1 MPAKHVVAGDNADL
15 EGMPT
20 SVEEFCAHLA
30 RRGYSPKTIAR
41 YRVSLALFADWASA
55 RGVDRPRD
63 VTRGM
68 VERYQAHLLAYR
80 QPNGKPLTVRS
91 QLARLVALRQW
102 FAWLARTHRVLLN
115 PAADLDLP
123 RVPRWQPRSGMTI
136 HEVERVMAE
145 PDLDTITG
153 LRDRTILEVLYSTG
167 VRASELADLAIADL
181 DMPRGVMAVR
191 HGKGDKP
198 RMVPI
203 AERATAWCEKYLLDA
218 RPRLAVPPD
227 DGRLF
232 LNERGRPFSAKVL
245 TAMARRYLDAAR
257 ITRPGACHLFR
268 HTAATLML
276 EGGADIR
283 YIQEFLGH
291 ADLNTTQLYT
301 HVSIGALKA
310 VHQRSHPGARSEQRA
325 TFDSDSGDWQ
335 RQADALLAAID
346 AEGDED

>member
-1 MPAKHVVAGDNADL
+1 MPAKHVVAGDSADV
-15 EGMPT
+15 EGMPA

-41 YRVSLALFADWASA
+41 YRVSLALFADWSTA

-63 VTRGM
+63 VTRAM

-91 QLARLVALRQW
+91 QMARLVALRQW

-115 PAADLDLP
+115 PASDLDLP

-136 HEVERVMAE
+136 GEVERVMAE

-153 LRDRTILEVLYSTG
+153 LRDRTILEVFYSTG

-191 HGKGDKP
+191 YGKGGKP

-203 AERATAWCEKYLLDA
+203 AERATAWCEKYLLDS
-218 RPRLAVPPD
+218 RPQLAVPPD

-232 LNERGRPFSAKVL
+232 LNDRGRPLTAKVL
-245 TAMARRYLDAAR
+245 TAMARKYLDGAG

-283 YIQEFLGH
+283 YIQDFLGH

-310 VHQRSHPGARSEQRA
+310 VHQRSHPGARSEAGA
-325 TFDSDSGDWQ
+325 TLDSDWEQ
-335 RQADALLAAID
+335 QADALLAAID

>member
-1 MPAKHVVAGDNADL
+1 MPAKRVVAGDSADL
-15 EGMPT
+15 EGMPA
-20 SVEEFCAHLA
+20 SVAEFCAHLA
-30 RRGYSPKTIAR
+30 RGGYSPKTIAR
-41 YRVSLALFADWASA
+41 YRVSLALFAEWASA

-63 VTRGM
+63 VTQGV

-91 QLARLVALRQW
+91 QMARLVALRQW

-136 HEVERVMAE
+136 NEVERVMAE

-181 DMPRGVMAVR
+181 DIPRGVVAVR
-191 HGKGDKP
+191 HGKGGKP

-218 RPRLAVPPD
+218 RPHLAVPPD

-232 LNERGRPFSAKVL
+232 LSDRGRLFSAKVL
-245 TAMARRYLDAAR
+245 TAMARKYLDAAG

-310 VHQRSHPGARSEQRA
+310 VHQRSHPGARSERDNA
-325 TFDSDSGDWQ
+325 LDSESDDWE

-346 AEGDED
+346 AERDED

>member
-1 MPAKHVVAGDNADL
+1 M
-15 EGMPT
+15 
-20 SVEEFCAHLA
+20 
-30 RRGYSPKTIAR
+30 
-41 YRVSLALFADWASA
+41 
-55 RGVDRPRD
+55 
-63 VTRGM
+63 
-68 VERYQAHLLAYR
+68 
-80 QPNGKPLTVRS
+80 
-91 QLARLVALRQW
+91 ARLVALRQW

-136 HEVERVMAE
+136 GEVERVLAE
-145 PDLDTITG
+145 PVLDTVTG
-153 LRDRTILEVLYSTG
+153 LRDRAILEVFYSTG
-167 VRASELADLAIADL
+167 IRASELADLLIADL

-191 HGKGDKP
+191 HGKGGKP

-218 RPRLAVPPD
+218 RPQLGVPPD

-232 LNERGRPFSAKVL
+232 LNDRGRPFTAKVL
-245 TAMARRYLDAAR
+245 TAMARKYLDAAG

-310 VHQRSHPGARSEQRA
+310 VHQRSQPGACSEAGA
-325 TFDSDSGDWQ
+325 TLDSDDWG
-335 RQADALLAAID
+335 RQADALLAATD